1 MKRFLCFFLFLTL
14 SVVSGLTQDTSFLKT
29 GEGKLALLFRQIHQ
43 ENKAQRMIIL
53 NDSVMR
59 MFEAVLKDP
68 LSFTYPF
75 DSLRY
80 VGKLYPPDTSFR
92 VINWNLSLPEGHFI
106 YFGFILQKDASS
118 HTSRVISLSDHSVEI
133 RHPED
138 TLLTPACWYG
148 ALYYD
153 ILLNR
158 WEGTPYYTLLGIAYE
173 DPFITRKVIDVITFD
188 KEGHITFG
196 APAFATGKNIHDRVV
211 FRFSARVSMLLHY
224 DRHMKM
230 IVFDHLSPSRPQ
242 YEGLYQF
249 YGPDSS
255 YDGFAFYNGMWH
267 LKRDLDA
274 RNLR

>member
-1 MKRFLCFFLFLTL
+1 MKHVKYFFLLLTI
-14 SVVSGLTQDTSFLKT
+14 SVVPGFTQDISFLKA
-29 GEGKLALLFRQIHQ
+29 GEEKIALLFRHIHQ
-43 ENKAQRMIIL
+43 EKQEQSMISM
-53 NDSVMR
+53 NDSVIR
-59 MFEAVLKDP
+59 LFEEVLKDP

-80 VGKLYPPDTSFR
+80 AGKLYPPDTSFR
-92 VINWNLSLPEGHFI
+92 MINWNLSLPDGHFR
-106 YFGFILQKDASS
+106 YFGFILQQDSLR
-118 HTSRVISLSDHSVEI
+118 HTSRVISLHDHAEDI
-133 RHPED
+133 RNPED

-153 ILLNR
+153 ILLDR
-158 WEGTPYYTLLGIAYE
+158 WQGTSFYTLLGIGYE
-173 DPFITRKVIDVITFD
+173 DMFMTRKIIDVITFD
-188 KEGHITFG
+188 KEGDIIFG
-196 APAFATGKNIHDRVV
+196 APIFSTDKHIHDRVI

-224 DRHMKM
+224 NGQMKM

-267 LKRDLDA
+267 LKRDLDV
-274 RNLR
+274 RNMQ